1 MSDSTSFSNGQLQSS
16 IQRLTNRLPIREY
29 KFTGEGVRQLS
40 ESLFNV
46 ISTARLRLFPDAELE
61 SELISLNA
69 VQKGYGWRIDH
80 QSGGFSDRAMALGMM
95 VQSLLAN
102 PPITLAQAIR
112 FEAPSDQFGREPW
125 RIEPLELDETVV
137 MLKCLDS
144 RGHNYVE
151 GGAGGRQFV
160 WTASGE
166 VKTVPKWVADLLL
179 KGHPTRFELVG
190 AEEEVK
196 V

>member
-1 MSDSTSFSNGQLQSS
+1 M
-16 IQRLTNRLPIREY
+16 
-29 KFTGEGVRQLS
+29 VRRLS

-46 ISTARLRLFPDAELE
+46 IATFPDAELE

-80 QSGGFSDRAMALGMM
+80 QSGGFSDRAMALGMAA
-95 VQSLLAN
+95 QTLLEN

-125 RIEPLELDETVV
+125 RIEPLELDETPVL
-137 MLKCLDS
+137 LKCTAS
-144 RGHNYVE
+144 QGHRYSE
-151 GGAGGRQFV
+151 PGANGRQWV

-179 KGHPTRFELVG
+179 KDHPTRFEPVDI
-190 AEEEVK
+190 ESEVK